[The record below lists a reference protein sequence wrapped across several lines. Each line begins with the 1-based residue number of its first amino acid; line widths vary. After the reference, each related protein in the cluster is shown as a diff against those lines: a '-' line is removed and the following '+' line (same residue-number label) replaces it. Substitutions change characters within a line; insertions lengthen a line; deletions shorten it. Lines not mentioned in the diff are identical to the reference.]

1 MKLTCP
7 YSGLPYQVPGVE
19 FKKSSLI
26 PHPFLSLDLN
36 EVLGSMLP
44 RFAREDLTQDETH
57 LFGTYLL
64 TKLPI
69 ESWGFPL
76 LSKATPFYWN
86 AFWLKNIQHLAST
99 VKRLSGKKPKN
110 LPTFRLIC
118 ESQDD
123 SINPL
128 SQLKEWL
135 DTANSC
141 ISEYYAP
148 ISEEALKRNKTFRA
162 NLSEEQFTSEE
173 QCNAVIEK
181 ILRGSLSTPR
191 EKEKFPELVA
201 NWAAQVGDF
210 PNSIFRT
217 ASGERKTLRNFW
229 KEIIRNCFDLGTSG
243 RGYTAILTSD
253 VTIADLKELQEHC
266 MENIPTGTLQ
276 SRALWEE
283 LGKLTEVIM
292 EFKAPQNISDISID
306 ILSSNDLA
314 SILEDVSHV
323 APIPSLV
330 NDDPDAPRKEDYP
343 SLSSFVKAKMV
354 YKKEKELLEA
364 NSKELKA
371 GEIK

>member
-1 MKLTCP
+1 MNLTCP
-7 YSGLPYQVPGVE
+7 YSGLSYSIEGVAL
-19 FKKSSLI
+19 KKHSFVS
-26 PHPFLSLDLN
+26 HPVLSLDLN
-36 EVLGSMLP
+36 DVLGSFLP
-44 RFAREDLTQDETH
+44 RFAKEDLTQEELH

-76 LSKATPFYWN
+76 LAKAELFYWTP
-86 AFWLKNIQHLAST
+86 FWLKNLQHLAST

-118 ESQDD
+118 DSQDD

-128 SQLKEWL
+128 SQLKDWL

-141 ISEYYAP
+141 INEYYAP
-148 ISEEALKRNKTFRA
+148 ISEEALKRNKLFRA

-191 EKEKFPELVA
+191 EKEKFPTLIA

-210 PNSIFRT
+210 PNTIFRT
-217 ASGERKTLRNFW
+217 SSGERKTLRNFW
-229 KEIIRNCFDLGTSG
+229 KEIIQNAFDLGTSG
-243 RGYTAILTSD
+243 KGYSAILTSD
-253 VTIADLKELQEHC
+253 VTIADLDELQEHC
-266 MENIPTGTLQ
+266 MEHIPSGTMH

-283 LGKLTEVIM
+283 LHKLKEVIL
-292 EFKAPQNISDISID
+292 EFKTPARNSDLSIE
-306 ILSSNDLA
+306 ILSSGDLA

-323 APIPSLV
+323 APVQTIE
-330 NDDPDAPRKEDYP
+330 NDDPDMPRKEDYP
-343 SLSSFVKAKMV
+343 SLSSFVKAKMA
-354 YKKEKELLEA
+354 YKKEKELLESR
-364 NSKELKA
+364 NLKEGESK
-371 GEIK
+371 

>member
-7 YSGLPYQVPGVE
+7 YSGIDYSVE
-19 FKKSSLI
+19 GLTFKKHSLI

-36 EVLGSMLP
+36 DVLGSMLP
-44 RFAREDLTQDETH
+44 RFGKDDLTQEELH

-76 LSKATPFYWN
+76 LDKAELFYWTPFWN
-86 AFWLKNIQHLAST
+86 KNLQFLAST

-118 ESQDD
+118 DSQDD

-135 DTANSC
+135 EVANQT
-141 ISEYYAP
+141 INEYYSP

-162 NLSEEQFTSEE
+162 NLSEEQFTSEA

-191 EKEKFPELVA
+191 EKEKFPELIA
-201 NWAAQVGDF
+201 NWAATVGDF
-210 PNSIFRT
+210 PNSVFRT
-217 ASGERKTLRNFW
+217 SSGERKTLRNFW
-229 KEIIRNCFDLGTSG
+229 KEIIRNAFDLGTSG
-243 RGYTAILTSD
+243 KGYSAILTSD
-253 VTIADLKELQEHC
+253 VTIADLEELQEHC
-266 MENIPTGTLQ
+266 METIPSGTLH

-283 LGKLTEVIM
+283 LGKLKEVIL
-292 EFKAPQNISDISID
+292 EFKTPARNSDLSIEV
-306 ILSSNDLA
+306 LSSGDLA

-323 APIPSLV
+323 APIPTKE
-330 NDDPDAPRKEDYP
+330 NDDPDMPRKEDYP
-343 SLSSFVKAKMV
+343 SLSSFVKAKMA
-354 YKKEKELLEA
+354 YKKQKED
-364 NSKELKA
+364 ELKNLKE
-371 GEIK
+371 GENK

>member
-7 YSGLPYQVPGVE
+7 YSGISYFIDGVIYR
-19 FKKSSLI
+19 KIANI
-26 PHPFLSLDLN
+26 PHPILSVDLN
-36 EVLGSMLP
+36 DILSSYLP
-44 RFAREDLTQDETH
+44 RFAKEDLNQEELH

-76 LSKATPFYWN
+76 LEKAPLTYWTP
-86 AFWLKNIQHLAST
+86 FWLKNLQHLAST

-118 ESQDD
+118 DSLDD

-141 ISEYYAP
+141 INEYYAP
-148 ISEEALKRNKTFRA
+148 ISEEALRRNKTFRA

-191 EKEKFPELVA
+191 EKEKFPELIA

-217 ASGERKTLRNFW
+217 SSGERKTLRNFW
-229 KEIIRNCFDLGTSG
+229 KEILRNTFDLGTSG
-243 RGYTAILTSD
+243 KGYSAILTSD
-253 VTIADLKELQEHC
+253 VTIADLEELQEHC
-266 MENIPTGTLQ
+266 MEHIPSGTLH

-283 LGKLTEVIM
+283 LGKLKEVIL
-292 EFKAPQNISDISID
+292 EFKTPARNSDLSIE
-306 ILSSNDLA
+306 ILSSGDLA

-323 APIPSLV
+323 APVQTIE
-330 NDDPDAPRKEDYP
+330 NDDPDMPRKEDYP
-343 SLSSFVKAKMV
+343 SLSSFVKAKMA
-354 YKKEKELLEA
+354 YKKEKELLE
-364 NSKELKA
+364 LKDLKD
-371 GEIK
+371 GENK